1 MKVSLNKK
9 EVFMSDL
16 DKESKELFST
26 NPLKGE
32 KTLQRM
38 KNVVREA
45 PIIGTA
51 LDVVDIGKDIV
62 AGNWGSAAT
71 GVGLALL
78 GTTPAGRVI
87 SKGVDK
93 GADAIKK
100 TAKALTKDADTDAV
114 DDLGLTAKDLEEW
127 KSKFYK
133 KDKWRVPQNEDLAK
147 AAKSLREGEITPSEF
162 RELAEAFS
170 PIVPLTKMP
179 KFPTKKEVAQ
189 ALHATDKRKTQ
200 KGIIGVNKTI
210 EDGALVS
217 SRLDIP
223 AYNSSDTWVVT
234 LHDGAV
240 DRGDTIAYS
249 QTAVLNDV
257 VFKSDPLAASKIAT
271 GSAKSTIARANGTWE
286 NMPPEEV
293 YDLASKLLKDDEWVQ
308 VGMNP
313 YRASYFY
320 DKADGMPIVSAE
332 KVIQV
337 GPLVLAKKA
346 KKTTPDDDQFEFYN
360 KITDVT
366 SKFSTGGLVT
376 RGQSEKGIKTQEG
389 IEMANKR
396 FQLDEDQAD
405 LNKDGLL
412 SPYEKQKGEAIQKTE
427 IDKDM
432 DVVKAYDGV
441 GIIPKEDPVRQD
453 FLDKI
458 PGLQDGITIRDGTGY
473 KRYAPIF
480 DGEGFAGWE
489 ENADGPVV
497 LYPTKVGG
505 KTRDIF
511 YLLDNWLPATEEKIE
526 ERNWEELPY
535 PKDPIPQKPNPDD
548 IENIHEDV
556 FPPDQDPV
564 DPPNPD
570 DIENIENDVFP
581 PDEDPEPE
589 KSWWEK
595 FKDNIP
601 FLAHGGLMADSC
613 GCGMPD
619 CMTCSSVG
627 YDDVSGNNI
636 PLGSSAENVR
646 DDIPAALSTGEYVLP
661 ANVVRWHGLK
671 HIQGMMDEAKMGLM
685 SMKMEG
691 QIHEIE
697 EEESHSKES
706 EDADSKDADST
717 SKKGK
722 ESTEEEIKTPEGN
735 VIEVATIEVVEEKP
749 NKSSLPIKKKP
760 KVAYAK

>member
-1 MKVSLNKK
+1 
-9 EVFMSDL
+9 MSDL

-26 NPLKGE
+26 NPLKGK

-45 PIIGTA
+45 PVIGTA
-51 LDVVDIGKDIV
+51 LDVVDIGKDVI
-62 AGNWGSAAT
+62 AGNWASAAT
-71 GVGLALL
+71 NTGLALL
-78 GTTPAGRVI
+78 GTNPVSRVA
-87 SKGVDK
+87 SKGLKKGVDVV
-93 GADAIKK
+93 KK
-100 TAKALTKDADTDAV
+100 TTKSLTKDADTDAV

-147 AAKSLREGEITPSEF
+147 AAKALREGEITPNEF
-162 RELAEAFS
+162 RELAEVFS

-189 ALHATDKRKTQ
+189 ALHATDKRKTK

-210 EDGALVS
+210 EDGTLVS

-293 YDLASKLLKDDEWVQ
+293 YELASKLLKDDEWIQ

-320 DKADGMPIVSAE
+320 DKADGMPVVSADQ
-332 KVIQV
+332 VIQV

-366 SKFSTGGLVT
+366 SNFATGGLVT
-376 RGQSEKGIKTQEG
+376 RGQAEKGIKTQEG
-389 IEMANKR
+389 MDMAKKR
-396 FQLDEDQAD
+396 FQLDEDKAD
-405 LNKDGLL
+405 LNEDGLL
-412 SPYEKQKGEAIQKTE
+412 SPYEKQKGEAIQKAE
-427 IDKDM
+427 VDKDM
-432 DVVKAYDGV
+432 DVIKAYDGV
-441 GIIPKEDPVRQD
+441 GLIPKDDPARQD
-453 FLDKI
+453 LLDI
-458 PGLQDGITIRDGTGY
+458 VPGLQDGITIREGTGY
-473 KRYAPIF
+473 KRYNPII
-480 DGEGFAGWE
+480 EGGKFVGWE
-489 ENADGPVV
+489 ENSDGPVT
-497 LYPTKVGG
+497 LHPTKVGDDVHEIYYIID
-505 KTRDIF
+505 R
-511 YLLDNWLPATEEKIE
+511 WLPANKEEVIPDGVSGDD
-526 ERNWEELPY
+526 PY
-535 PKDPIPQKPNPDD
+535 DETPPSQEMPDP
-548 IENIHEDV
+548 
-556 FPPDQDPV
+556 PPDWKRDSENQFDDENKDSV
-564 DPPNPD
+564 DPPNNED
-570 DIENIENDVFP
+570 ENINQFD
-581 PDEDPEPE
+581 DPED
-589 KSWWEK
+589 KTWWENIK
-595 FKDNIP
+595 EKIP
-601 FLAHGGLMADSC
+601 FLAHGGLMADTCS
-613 GCGMPD
+613 CGMPE
-619 CMTCSSVG
+619 CMTCGPMMDVVG
-627 YDDVSGNNI
+627 YDDESGNPI
-636 PLGSSAENVR
+636 PAGSNAENVR

-697 EEESHSKES
+697 EEESHSEES
-706 EDADSKDADST
+706 KDADSKDADST
-717 SKKGK
+717 PKKGK
-722 ESTEEEIKTPEGN
+722 ESSEKEIKTPEGN
-735 VIEVATIEVVEEKP
+735 VIEVATINVK
-749 NKSSLPIKKKP
+749 NNSLPIKKEK

>member
-9 EVFMSDL
+9 EVFMSR
-16 DKESKELFST
+16 F
-26 NPLKGE
+26 
-32 KTLQRM
+32 
-38 KNVVREA
+38 A
-45 PIIGTA
+45 
-51 LDVVDIGKDIV
+51 
-62 AGNWGSAAT
+62 
-71 GVGLALL
+71 
-78 GTTPAGRVI
+78 
-87 SKGVDK
+87 
-93 GADAIKK
+93 
-100 TAKALTKDADTDAV
+100 
-114 DDLGLTAKDLEEW
+114 
-127 KSKFYK
+127 
-133 KDKWRVPQNEDLAK
+133 
-147 AAKSLREGEITPSEF
+147 
-162 RELAEAFS
+162 
-170 PIVPLTKMP
+170 
-179 KFPTKKEVAQ
+179 
-189 ALHATDKRKTQ
+189 
-200 KGIIGVNKTI
+200 
-210 EDGALVS
+210 
-217 SRLDIP
+217 
-223 AYNSSDTWVVT
+223 
-234 LHDGAV
+234 
-240 DRGDTIAYS
+240 
-249 QTAVLNDV
+249 
-257 VFKSDPLAASKIAT
+257 
-271 GSAKSTIARANGTWE
+271 
-286 NMPPEEV
+286 
-293 YDLASKLLKDDEWVQ
+293 
-308 VGMNP
+308 
-313 YRASYFY
+313 
-320 DKADGMPIVSAE
+320 
-332 KVIQV
+332 
-337 GPLVLAKKA
+337 
-346 KKTTPDDDQFEFYN
+346 
-360 KITDVT
+360 
-366 SKFSTGGLVT
+366 TGGLVT
-376 RGQSEKGIKTQEG
+376 RGQAEKGIKTQEG

-458 PGLQDGITIRDGTGY
+458 PGLQDGITIREGTGY

-489 ENADGPVV
+489 ENPDGPVV

-511 YLLDNWLPATEEKIE
+511 YLLDNWLPATEEEIEKKDWEDPTSHRDKIT
-526 ERNWEELPY
+526 Y
-535 PKDPIPQKPNPDD
+535 PTPEDL
-548 IENIHEDV
+548 ENIEKDI
-556 FPPDQDPV
+556 FPPDDDPV
-564 DPPNPD
+564 EKWEDPTSHKDKITSPTPED
-570 DIENIENDVFP
+570 LENIEKDILP
-581 PDEDPEPE
+581 PNEDPEPE

-749 NKSSLPIKKKP
+749 NKNSLPIKKKP